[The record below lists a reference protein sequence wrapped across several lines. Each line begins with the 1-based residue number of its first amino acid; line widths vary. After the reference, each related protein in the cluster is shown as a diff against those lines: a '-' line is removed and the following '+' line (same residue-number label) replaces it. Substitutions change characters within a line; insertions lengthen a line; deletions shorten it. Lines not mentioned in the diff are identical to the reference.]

1 MSVVDIDL
9 GSPDLELE
17 AAFRC
22 EHPRYGDHWELDELR
37 RTEFA
42 RLDRDGHVYFDYTGG
57 GLHSS
62 SQLTEHAA
70 LLEGA
75 VFGNPH
81 SSNPTSAASTELV
94 ERARAYVLEYFRA
107 SPEEY
112 VAIFTPNAT
121 GALRLVGEAY
131 PFGPGDR
138 FLLTAD
144 NHNSVN
150 GIREFA
156 RARGAQTTCVPSN
169 APDLRADERLLS
181 RELADADAEADAGE
195 RHKLFAFPA
204 QSNFS
209 GVQHPLRWIDEAHA
223 HGWDVL
229 VDAAAFVPTSRLD
242 LSVWRPDF
250 VALSFYKMFGWPT
263 GVGCLLAR
271 RDALAKLERPWFS
284 GGTIVAAFAQREY
297 HQFAPGAAQFE
308 DGTVNYLNLP
318 AVEIGLR
325 FLDRVGIDAIHDR
338 VSALGSWLLDFLS
351 SLHHTDGSPATTIY
365 GPRSWRQHGGT
376 IAFNFLH
383 PDGRVVDE
391 RFVDLVARADN
402 ISLRTGCFCNPGAG
416 ESAFAITPETLA
428 AVDVDERM
436 ILDDYVDAIGLPSGG
451 AIRAS
456 LGIVSNFAD
465 VQRFMRFAE
474 RFVDLADVPSD
485 LPPRTIC

>member
-1 MSVVDIDL
+1 
-9 GSPDLELE
+9 
-17 AAFRC
+17 
-22 EHPRYGDHWELDELR
+22 
-37 RTEFA
+37 
-42 RLDRDGHVYFDYTGG
+42 VYLDYTGG
-57 GLHSS
+57 GLFSS
-62 SQLTEHAA
+62 SQLAEHAA
-70 LLEGA
+70 LLERG

-107 SPEEY
+107 SPAEY

-131 PFGPGDR
+131 PFGPGSR

-156 RARGAQTTCVPSN
+156 RAGGARTTYVPSV
-169 APDLRADERLLS
+169 APDLRVDERALRRHLTQTAPG
-181 RELADADAEADAGE
+181 RQTNADPDPDRQANADPDPDPAVD
-195 RHKLFAFPA
+195 HNKLFAFPA

-229 VDAAAFVPTSRLD
+229 LDAAAFVPTSRLD
-242 LSVWRPDF
+242 LSVWHPDF

-271 RDALAKLERPWFS
+271 REALAKLERPWFA
-284 GGTIVAAFAQREY
+284 GGTIVAAFAGREY
-297 HQFAPGAAQFE
+297 HHFAPGPAQFE
-308 DGTVNYLNLP
+308 DGTVNYLSLP
-318 AVEIGLR
+318 AVEVGLR
-325 FLDRVGIDAIHDR
+325 FLQRVGIEAIHDR
-338 VSALGSWLLDFLS
+338 VAALGGWLLDAIG
-351 SLHHTDGSPATTIY
+351 SLRHTNGSPATAIY
-365 GPRSWRQHGGT
+365 GPRAWRQHGGT

-391 RFVDLVARADN
+391 RFVDRVARAHN

-416 ESAFAITPETLA
+416 ETAFGITGAALA
-428 AVDVDERM
+428 ENEFADGM
-436 ILDDYVDAIGLPSGG
+436 NLDAYVDAVGLPSGG

-456 LGIVSNFAD
+456 LGIVSNFVD
-465 VQRFMRFAE
+465 VQRFMAFAE
-474 RFVDLADVPSD
+474 QFVDLANVPAD